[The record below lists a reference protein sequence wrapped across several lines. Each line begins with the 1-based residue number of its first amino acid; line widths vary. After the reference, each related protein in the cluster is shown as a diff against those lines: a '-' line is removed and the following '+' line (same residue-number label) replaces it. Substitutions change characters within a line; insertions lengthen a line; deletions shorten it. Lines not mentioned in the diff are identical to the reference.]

1 MSIFDPYNIQS
12 LENSFMNDDTEFFPL
27 LTSEDEEVMNS
38 EETEGFVANVKDALA
53 EIDGL
58 EVSQHGERY
67 LQLHRNLESALTTI
81 DGL

>member
-1 MSIFDPYNIQS
+1 
-12 LENSFMNDDTEFFPL
+12 MNA
-27 LTSEDEEVMNS
+27 
-38 EETEGFVANVKDALA
+38 EETEKFVTDVKDALS

-58 EVSQHGERY
+58 PINEHSERF

>member
-1 MSIFDPYNIQS
+1 
-12 LENSFMNDDTEFFPL
+12 
-27 LTSEDEEVMNS
+27 MNS

-53 EIDGL
+53 VIDGL

-67 LQLHRNLESALTTI
+67 LQLHRNLETALTTI